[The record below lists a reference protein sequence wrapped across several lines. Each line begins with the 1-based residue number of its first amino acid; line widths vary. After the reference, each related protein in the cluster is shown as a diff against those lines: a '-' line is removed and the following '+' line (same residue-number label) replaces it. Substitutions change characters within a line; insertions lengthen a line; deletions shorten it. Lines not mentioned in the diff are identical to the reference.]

1 MARPQLSTN
10 QKVRNLIEKGM
21 TTKQIVKA
29 LHVSPQVVYNTRHR
43 LNRKQGIGGLPVS
56 SKEGTGITIEQIRAT
71 SARLKAERTCAK
83 KSLWQRIVGIFA

>member
-1 MARPQLSTN
+1 MARPPISTN

-43 LNRKQGIGGLPVS
+43 LNRNKGIGALPV
-56 SKEGTGITIEQIRAT
+56 TGLKSAQAQPIRMQAPV
-71 SARLKAERTCAK
+71 K
-83 KSLWQRIVGIFA
+83 KSLWQRVVSMFAWH

>member
-1 MARPQLSTN
+1 MARPAISTN

-43 LNRKQGIGGLPVS
+43 VNRNKGIGALPV
-56 SKEGTGITIEQIRAT
+56 TG
-71 SARLKAERTCAK
+71 LKSTRGVAVRMEAPAK
-83 KSLWQRIVGIFA
+83 KSLLQRILDVFTG